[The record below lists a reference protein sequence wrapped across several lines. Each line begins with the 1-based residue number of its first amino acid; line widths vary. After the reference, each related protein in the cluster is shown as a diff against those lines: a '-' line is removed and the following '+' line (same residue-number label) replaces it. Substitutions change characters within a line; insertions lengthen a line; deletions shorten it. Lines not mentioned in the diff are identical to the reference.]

1 MKKISLLFVSVMILS
16 GCQWGNPSLPPSN
29 VSSSI
34 PTPTGDF
41 SPYLQGRKF
50 LIQETKT
57 STYRTVELGDLN
69 QSPLSKVNYPTN
81 EESIA
86 PYAVKDAVVGQFANQ
101 TISFD
106 LTNKP
111 DVRDS
116 LASMAIGVVSSESD
130 TISLLNQLIPSDG
143 AFNQRTTVRK
153 ERNLSQ
159 AFFESEYYWFNH
171 YVLEETMTIQ
181 RYQNQ
186 ILYGTANQVK
196 TFQTEVSIPVGVQYQ
211 LYADSSKIY
220 EIRDETYPSNFFGA
234 RDVKFETIRTQ
245 DNLKQALTLGP
256 ATEML
261 GYWHLF
267 KQGLIP
273 FGVSFQEPLANYQ
286 SSIVMTR
293 NTTNTIV
300 FSIRI
305 YRGESWLN
313 SLESFEFTASLT
325 GQTWQDVRQTYLL
338 WEPSVTG

>member
-1 MKKISLLFVSVMILS
+1 MKTSSLLFVGVLILS
-16 GCQWGNPSLPPSN
+16 GCQWGNSSLPPS
-29 VSSSI
+29 SLSLSI

-50 LIQETKT
+50 LIQQTKT
-57 STYRTVELGDLN
+57 STYTTKVLGDLIEL
-69 QSPLSKVNYPTN
+69 PLSKINYPTN
-81 EESIA
+81 EDFVTS
-86 PYAVKDAVVGQFANQ
+86 YAVSDAALGQYANQ
-101 TISFD
+101 TINFD
-106 LTNKP
+106 LTLQP
-111 DVRDS
+111 DVRDP
-116 LASMAIGVVSSESD
+116 LASMVIGVVSSESE
-130 TISLLNQLIPSDG
+130 TIGLLNQLMPSDG
-143 AFNQRTTVRK
+143 AFNQRTTIRK
-153 ERNLSQ
+153 ERNLSH
-159 AFFESEYYWFNH
+159 AFLESDYYWFNH

-196 TFQTEVSIPVGVQYQ
+196 TFQTEVSIPVGVQHQ

-245 DNLKQALTLGP
+245 DNLKKALTLGP

-273 FGVSFQEPLANYQ
+273 FGVSLQEPLANYQ
-286 SSIVMTR
+286 SSIEMTR
-293 NTTNTIV
+293 TTNNTIV
-300 FSIRI
+300 FSLRI

-313 SLESFEFTASLT
+313 SLESFEFTASLN